1 LHVAIFILV
10 SPVFSK
16 DKNYIDYA
24 EALLEHFVE
33 SFAKLYG
40 AKNISHNVHNLLHL
54 CSDVKKYGALDSF
67 SAFRFE
73 NYLFSIKKLLRKSEK
88 PLEQL
93 ARRYCE
99 IESVESNFIK
109 TSRSNSSKFIFQNAH
124 SDGPVI
130 NISNVQLQFKIMSN
144 SFFVINCDSLHDK
157 YCILK
162 TGQCVHI
169 KNIVKANNN
178 IMYIVGNVLN
188 AGDSLYSTPC
198 ESNEFEIQLVSAD
211 TRGLQFWPVTL
222 IKYKAW
228 KMSCN
233 HRNIIFPIIHTE

>member
-1 LHVAIFILV
+1 MNILEKDAYLHFLTLHVAIFILV

-16 DKNYIDYA
+16 NRNYIDYA

-73 NYLFSIKKLLRKSEK
+73 SYLFSIKKLLRKSEK

-93 ARRYCE
+93 AKRYYE
-99 IESVESNFIK
+99 IESVESNFVK
-109 TSRSNSSKFIFQNAH
+109 TSRSNSSKFIFIRMRIQ
-124 SDGPVI
+124 DGPVI

-144 SFFVINCDSLHDK
+144 SFFEINCDSLHDK

-169 KNIVKANNN
+169 KNIVKVN
-178 IMYIVGNVLN
+178 
-188 AGDSLYSTPC
+188 
-198 ESNEFEIQLVSAD
+198 
-211 TRGLQFWPVTL
+211 
-222 IKYKAW
+222 
-228 KMSCN
+228 KMSC
-233 HRNIIFPIIHTE
+233 ILWEMF